1 MGPGK
6 TCLSAIVASLVIS
19 EMSLLATEADRRVVR
34 GAISAADAAV
44 VQLAQPAGNGPQ
56 CLRLVFADR
65 PADASV
71 GRRQSTGLELP
82 SRGRR
87 GHHSERR
94 WAEEAGSARRHASAH
109 RTREVY
115 DIKVITVPQAAVGLH
130 ARAVLLISEAA
141 LTLVDADELQALLA
155 HEIGHEYVWAER
167 ERAFQLADRNGLKD
181 LELVCDAIA
190 IVTLYELGMD
200 VSRLMTG
207 IQKISRFNRER
218 LGTAQNERDY
228 PTVAERRAFAGR
240 LPRGHQLELRAH
252 VESRW
257 TGGRGAARPVA
268 ASMSVL

>member
-6 TCLSAIVASLVIS
+6 TCLSVVVASLVIS
-19 EMSLLATEADRRVVR
+19 EMSLLATKPIAEVSEERFPQQTLPFSNSHNLLAMDPSAFALSLKTARPMPVSAVDKARVLSSLPEEGEVTTLN
-34 GAISAADAAV
+34 AA
-44 VQLAQPAGNGPQ
+44 
-56 CLRLVFADR
+56 
-65 PADASV
+65 
-71 GRRQSTGLELP
+71 GRRKLAALDDMLRRTG
-82 SRGRR
+82 R
-87 GHHSERR
+87 ER
-94 WAEEAGSARRHASAH
+94 
-109 RTREVY
+109 VY

-155 HEIGHEYVWAER
+155 HEMGHEYVWAAR

-218 LGTAQNERDY
+218 LGTARNERDY
-228 PTVAERRAFAGR
+228 PTVAERRAFAGAVATWTSAR
-240 LPRGHQLELRAH
+240 TQGPR
-252 VESRW
+252 
-257 TGGRGAARPVA
+257 
-268 ASMSVL
+268 